1 MRVDDS
7 HLANRGDDLDRRW
20 QYRVEKLLEEEV
32 ELLEQIRDLLKAR
45 IPEPTFPLVV
55 GATMSFLG

>member
-7 HLANRGDDLDRRW
+7 HFANHGMDSERRW
-20 QYRVEKLLEEEV
+20 QYRVEKLLEENN

-45 IPEPTFPLVV
+45 MPEPTFPLVV
-55 GATMSFLG
+55 SATMTQA